1 MSHVPVYFM
10 QTLSE
15 IAMDK
20 KNQVAEF
27 EAAQTL
33 PDNELTRRL
42 HVIATAMYRALDGE
56 IIDECIAGAQIMRDR
71 YLQDLPYA
79 GNEDFR
85 PFIGSREGARVF
97 AELRQYINAR
107 EKRRNKAY
115 YIARMRLFNETGVR
129 IEYGEN
135 GAIFTGPREGF
146 QPKEMPLPEPLFTRP
161 AAEPAT
167 ETAPA
172 SQPAP
177 SERPVLASR
186 KQLKHAARRLIEAKA
201 SREAVEAFRKEGA
214 LGHWTVQAVEDRVNE
229 MIHGMAV
236 A

>member
-1 MSHVPVYFM
+1 
-10 QTLSE
+10 
-15 IAMDK
+15 MDK

-42 HVIATAMYRALDGE
+42 HVIAAAAYKALDGE

-79 GNEDFR
+79 GQEDFR

-97 AELRQYINAR
+97 AELRQYVNAR

-115 YIARMRLFNETGVR
+115 YIARMRLFNETGVK
-129 IEYGEN
+129 IEYAED
-135 GAIFTGPREGF
+135 GAVFKGPREGF
-146 QPKEMPLPEPLFTRP
+146 EAREMPLPVSVFAKPEPV
-161 AAEPAT
+161 T

-172 SQPAP
+172 APEPA
-177 SERPVLASR
+177 ERPVLASR
-186 KQLKHAARRLIEAKA
+186 KQLKHAARRLIEGRV

-214 LGHWTVQAVEDRVNE
+214 LGKWTVQDVEDRVNE
-229 MIHGMAV
+229 MIHGLAV